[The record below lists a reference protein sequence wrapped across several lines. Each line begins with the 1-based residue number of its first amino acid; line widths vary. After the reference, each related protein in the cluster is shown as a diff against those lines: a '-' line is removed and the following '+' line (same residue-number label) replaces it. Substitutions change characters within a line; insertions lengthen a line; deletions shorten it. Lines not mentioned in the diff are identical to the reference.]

1 MNNHVPGRAVPQSTK
16 PTTRRT
22 IMTMTTEATEA
33 ATTLY
38 IPLDRLK
45 KSPKN
50 ARKIPHPK
58 ADIESLAASIAAKG
72 LLQNLVVEPEC
83 KQDGKETGYY
93 LVTIGEGRRLAHLL
107 RAKRKEIAK
116 AAPVRCILDTAHN
129 AHEISLAENVIRSA
143 MHPADQF
150 EAWAKLHVEH
160 GMSAEDI
167 AARFG
172 VSPGVVRQRLKL
184 GAVSPKLM
192 QLYKDEAMN
201 LEQLMAFTVS
211 DDHAAQE
218 SAWDELAEWNR
229 RPQTIRA
236 HLTREQVRGDDRRAC
251 FVTLDA
257 YKAAGGH
264 VTTDLFR
271 SESYLADPALL
282 DKLCAEK
289 LETEAEAVRAEG
301 WKWVEIMTEASYDA
315 LAGYERQKG
324 KQELSAKQEK
334 QLGKLRQQRDGLAAK
349 DEYSDEDAA
358 AIDSLDAEIEG
369 ILADSLTW
377 SDRQKKRCGAIVG
390 IGHDGKLDV
399 TRGLIAP
406 ADQKT
411 KASESRIADTAEA
424 LPKAATGLSAALAG
438 ELTAHR
444 TMALR
449 AVLADLP
456 VTGLVAVVHSL
467 ITPLFYDQPADTALD
482 IRAVSVWLRAEGIDN
497 GRAAHQLAERHAT
510 WLERLPKEA
519 EALWDWLTQQDLQT
533 LVLLLGYGVAH
544 SIKAERSAACDRIAS
559 ALDMAH
565 WWEPTAA
572 GYLGRVSKPLIL
584 EAVTEGVGE
593 QAADNI
599 ATLKKGEMAA
609 MAESLLKGK
618 GWLPEMLRTGPAM
631 EQEAE
636 QAA

>member
-1 MNNHVPGRAVPQSTK
+1 
-16 PTTRRT
+16 
-22 IMTMTTEATEA
+22 MT
-33 ATTLY
+33 ATTQTAETGTTLF

-72 LLQNLVVEPEC
+72 LLQNLVVEPER
-83 KQDGKETGYY
+83 KDDGKETGYY

-107 RAKRKEIAK
+107 RAKRKEITK
-116 AAPVRCILDTAHN
+116 AEPVRCILDTAHN

-172 VSPGVVRQRLKL
+172 VSPSVVRQRLKL

-192 QLYKDEAMN
+192 RLYKDEAMN
-201 LEQLMAFTVS
+201 LEQLMAFTIS

-218 SAWDELAEWNR
+218 SAWEELAEWNR
-229 RPQTIRA
+229 RPQAIRA

-271 SESYLADPALL
+271 SESYLSDSALL
-282 DKLCAEK
+282 DRLCAER
-289 LETEAEAVRAEG
+289 LESEAEVVRGEG

-334 QLGKLRQQRDGLAAK
+334 RLGKLHQQRDDLAAK
-349 DEYSDEDAA
+349 DEHSDEDAE
-358 AIDSLDAEIEG
+358 AIDRLDAEIEG
-369 ILADSLTW
+369 VLADSLTW
-377 SDRQKKRCGAIVG
+377 SDRQKKRGGAIVS

-411 KASESRIADTAEA
+411 KGSESGIADTAEA
-424 LPKAATGLSAALAG
+424 LPKTATGLSAALAG

-467 ITPLFYDQPADTALD
+467 ITPLFYDQPADSALD
-482 IRAVSVWLRAEGIDN
+482 IRAVNVWLRAEGIDD
-497 GRAAHQLAERHAT
+497 GRAARQLAERHAT

-544 SIKAERSAACDRIAS
+544 SIKAEHGPATDRIAT

-565 WWEPTAA
+565 WWEPTVA

-584 EAVTEGVGE
+584 EAVTEGAGA

-599 ATLKKGEMAA
+599 AKLKKGEMAA

-631 EQEAE
+631 EQETEKAG
-636 QAA
+636 

>member
-1 MNNHVPGRAVPQSTK
+1 MKNQVHRRAVLP
-16 PTTRRT
+16 PTNIRN
-22 IMTMTTEATEA
+22 ITMTAMTHA
-33 ATTLY
+33 AETGTTLF

-58 ADIESLAASIAAKG
+58 ADIEALAASIAAKG
-72 LLQNLVVEPEC
+72 LLQNLVVEPER
-83 KQDGKETGYY
+83 KEDGKETGYY

-107 RAKRKEIAK
+107 RAKRKEIKK
-116 AAPVRCILDTAHN
+116 AEPVRCILDTAHN

-143 MHPADQF
+143 MHPAEQF
-150 EAWAKLHVEH
+150 EAFAKLHNEES
-160 GMSAEDI
+160 MAAEDI

-172 VSPGVVRQRLKL
+172 VTATVVKQRLKL

-192 QLYKDEAMN
+192 QLYKSEAMN

-218 SAWDELAEWNR
+218 SAWSELAEWNR

-236 HLTREQVRGDDRRAC
+236 HLTREQVRDDDRRAR

-282 DKLCAEK
+282 DRLCAER
-289 LETEAEAVRAEG
+289 LESEADAVRGEG
-301 WKWVEIMTEASYDA
+301 WKWVEIMTDVSYDT
-315 LAGYERQKG
+315 LEGYGRQKG
-324 KQELSAKQEK
+324 KQELSTKQEK
-334 QLGKLRQQRDGLAAK
+334 RLGKLRQQRDGLAER

-358 AIDSLDAEIEG
+358 AIDSLDAEIER

-377 SDRQKKRCGAIVG
+377 SDRQKKRCGAIVS
-390 IGHDGKLDV
+390 IGHDGKLEV
-399 TRGLIAP
+399 MRGLIAP

-411 KASESRIADTAEA
+411 KASASTDTDNASGDVS
-424 LPKAATGLSAALAG
+424 PKAAAGLSATLSG

-456 VTGLVAVVHSL
+456 VTGLVALTHSL

-482 IRAVSVWLRAEGIDN
+482 IHAVNVWLRAEGIDD
-497 GRAAHQLAERHAT
+497 GRAAQQLAERHAT

-519 EALWDWLTQQDLQT
+519 EALWDWLTQQDLET

-544 SIKAERSAACDRIAS
+544 SIKAEHSAASERIAT

-572 GYLGRVSKPLIL
+572 GYLGRVSKTLIL
-584 EAVTEGVGE
+584 EAVTEGAGA
-593 QAADNI
+593 QAAENI
-599 ATLKKGEMAA
+599 AKLKKGEMAA
-609 MAESLLKGK
+609 KAEGLLKGK
-618 GWLPEMLRTGPAM
+618 GWLPELLRSGAVV
-631 EQEAE
+631 EAE

>member
-1 MNNHVPGRAVPQSTK
+1 
-16 PTTRRT
+16 
-22 IMTMTTEATEA
+22 MTATTEATAE
-33 ATTLY
+33 TGSTLF

-50 ARKIPHPK
+50 ARKIPHSK

-72 LLQNLVVEPEC
+72 LLQNLVVEPER
-83 KQDGKETGYY
+83 KGDDKETGYY
-93 LVTIGEGRRLAHLL
+93 LVTIGEGRRLAHL
-107 RAKRKEIAK
+107 
-116 AAPVRCILDTAHN
+116 
-129 AHEISLAENVIRSA
+129 
-143 MHPADQF
+143 F
-150 EAWAKLHVEH
+150 EAFAKLHREE
-160 GMSAEDI
+160 GMAAEDI

-172 VSPGVVRQRLKL
+172 VTPTVVKQRLKL

-192 QLYKDEAMN
+192 RLYKDDAMN

-218 SAWDELAEWNR
+218 SAWNELAEWNR
-229 RPQTIRA
+229 RPQAIRA

-282 DKLCAEK
+282 DRLCAER
-289 LETEAEAVRAEG
+289 LESEAGAVRGEG

-315 LAGYERQKG
+315 LASYGRQKG
-324 KQELSAKQEK
+324 KPELSAKQEK
-334 QLGKLRQQRDGLAAK
+334 RLGKLRQQRDELAAK

-358 AIDSLDAEIEG
+358 AIDSLDTEIER
-369 ILADSLTW
+369 ILADSLAW
-377 SDRQKKRCGAIVG
+377 SERQKKRCGAVVS
-390 IGHDGKLDV
+390 IGHDGRLDV

-406 ADQKT
+406 ADQKA
-411 KASESRIADTAEA
+411 KAADTDNDSAGESR
-424 LPKAATGLSAALAG
+424 KAAAGLSATLAG

-456 VTGLVAVVHSL
+456 VTALVALVHSL
-467 ITPLFYDQPADTALD
+467 VTPLFYDQPADTVLD
-482 IRAVSVWLRAEGIDN
+482 IRAVNVWLRADGIDDS
-497 GRAAHQLAERHAT
+497 RAARQLADRHAT

-519 EALWDWLTQQDLQT
+519 GALWEWLMQQDMQT

-544 SIKAERSAACDRIAS
+544 SIKAEPSAASDRIAA

-584 EAVTEGVGE
+584 EAVTEGAGA

-599 ATLKKGEMAA
+599 AKLKKGEMAA

-618 GWLPEMLRTGPAM
+618 GWLPEILRTVPS
-631 EQEAE
+631 
-636 QAA
+636 AA

>member
-1 MNNHVPGRAVPQSTK
+1 
-16 PTTRRT
+16 
-22 IMTMTTEATEA
+22 MTTTTQA
-33 ATTLY
+33 AAETGTTLF

-83 KQDGKETGYY
+83 KDDGKETGYY

-107 RAKRKEIAK
+107 RVKRKEITK
-116 AAPVRCILDTAHN
+116 AEPVRCILDTAHN

-172 VSPGVVRQRLKL
+172 VTPTVVRQRLKL

-192 QLYKDEAMN
+192 RLYKDEAMN

-229 RPQTIRA
+229 RPQAIRA

-271 SESYLADPALL
+271 SETYLADPALL
-282 DKLCAEK
+282 DRLCAAK
-289 LETEAEAVRAEG
+289 LESEAEAVRGEG
-301 WKWVEIMTEASYDA
+301 WKWIEIMPEVSYDA
-315 LAGYERQKG
+315 LAGYGRQKG

-334 QLGKLRQQRDGLAAK
+334 RLGKLRQQRDGLAAK
-349 DEYSDEDAA
+349 EEYNDEDAA
-358 AIDSLDAEIEG
+358 AIDSLDAEIER
-369 ILADSLTW
+369 ILADSLAW
-377 SDRQKKRCGAIVG
+377 SDRQKKRCGAVVSID
-390 IGHDGKLDV
+390 HDGKLDV

-406 ADQKT
+406 ADQKA
-411 KASESRIADTAEA
+411 KAGEGVNADTENGSAEA
-424 LPKAATGLSAALAG
+424 LPNAATGLSATLAG

-456 VTGLVAVVHSL
+456 VSGLVALVHSL
-467 ITPLFYDQPADTALD
+467 VTPLFYDQPADTALD
-482 IRAVSVWLRAEGIDN
+482 IRVVNVWLRAEGIDD
-497 GRAAHQLAERHAT
+497 GRAARQLADRHAT

-544 SIKAERSAACDRIAS
+544 SIKAEHSAASDRIAA

-584 EAVTEGVGE
+584 QAVTEGAGA

-599 ATLKKGEMAA
+599 AKLKKGEMAA
-609 MAESLLKGK
+609 MAECLLKGK
-618 GWLPEMLRTGPAM
+618 GWLPGMLRTGPAM

-636 QAA
+636 EVA